1 MYRALRRCNPTLGL
15 VFHEHLETPKEEVP
29 VAIDYKQAGVDVE
42 AGDALVDWL
51 KASAPKRWPHQERLV
66 EGVGGFAA
74 LFRADFKEYQEPC
87 LVSCTDGVGTKVK
100 LAVHFDSYGEV
111 AQDLVAMCVNDLVC
125 CGAKPLFF
133 LDYYASGKLRLPAAK
148 QFLSGVQNAC
158 LESECA
164 LIGGETAEMPGVYE
178 GNDFD
183 AAGFAVG
190 VVDKVHALGPHR
202 VKAGM
207 KLLGISSSGFH
218 SNGFSLL
225 RKLFAADLDRWRDQL
240 LKPTALYV
248 RLVQAALNKKGLH
261 AIAHITGSGMDN
273 LPRILP
279 KGTIARV
286 RPWPVPPPF
295 LEVKSRAGVPWLSLL
310 KTLNCGIGMVWVVSP
325 ENIKELMDVAV
336 EQGFR
341 AFDIGSVETGEH
353 PDGWELTDPAWE
365 GLDS

>member
-1 MYRALRRCNPTLGL
+1 
-15 VFHEHLETPKEEVP
+15 

-51 KASAPKRWPHQERLV
+51 KASAPKRWPHHDRLV
-66 EGVGGFAA
+66 EGIGGFAA
-74 LFRADFKEYQEPC
+74 LFRADFKDYQEPC

-100 LAVHFDSYGEV
+100 LAVQFDSYSEV

-125 CGAKPLFF
+125 CGAQPLFF

-148 QFLSGVQNAC
+148 QFLSGVQKAC
-158 LESECA
+158 VDSDCA

-190 VVDKVHALGPHR
+190 VVDKTKALGPHR

-225 RKLFAADLDRWRDQL
+225 RKLFAADAGRWKEQL
-240 LKPTALYV
+240 LKPTALYPKV
-248 RLVQAALNKKGLH
+248 VKAAINKGGLQAV
-261 AIAHITGSGMDN
+261 AHITGGGMDN
-273 LPRILP
+273 VPRVLPEGTFARI
-279 KGTIARV
+279 K
-286 RPWPVPPPF
+286 PWPVPAPF
-295 LEVKSRAGVPWLSLL
+295 LEVKSRSGATWISLL
-310 KTLNCGIGMVWVVSP
+310 KTLNCGIGNVWVVDPGAAAALAS
-325 ENIKELMDVAV
+325 VAAEHGFSAYDLGTV
-336 EQGFR
+336 E
-341 AFDIGSVETGEH
+341 SGER
-353 PDGWELTDPAWE
+353 PDGWELTDPLWE